1 MKISLIGGH
10 LKYRQLCCATL
21 LLNYKQMWWWKRWK
35 RILTLDFW
43 GELLCG
49 SPSKEGPYTPRRLFT
64 RPYWFG
70 STPVR
75 PAMLANAIDKPS
87 VLSRSVEARSS
98 FSKTNQGRREGRGE
112 KRGEGGD
119 INGQWWRAGR
129 RAKMQAQQRNSDPCP
144 WFGNTKLEKRQK
156 AWEREKL

>member
-1 MKISLIGGH
+1 MRH
-10 LKYRQLCCATL
+10 MKYRNLCCPSG
-21 LLNYKQMWWWKRWK
+21 LNYKQIQHQVWRWK
-35 RILTLDFW
+35 WWEQFW
-43 GELLCG
+43 PLVSEESSLWEPRQG
-49 SPSKEGPYTPRRLFT
+49 GPYTPWRLLT
-64 RPYWFG
+64 GPYWFG

-87 VLSRSVEARSS
+87 VLSRSVEARTS
-98 FSKTNQGRREGRGE
+98 FSKTNQGRREG
-112 KRGEGGD
+112 KRENEGRGD

-156 AWEREKL
+156 AWGREKL